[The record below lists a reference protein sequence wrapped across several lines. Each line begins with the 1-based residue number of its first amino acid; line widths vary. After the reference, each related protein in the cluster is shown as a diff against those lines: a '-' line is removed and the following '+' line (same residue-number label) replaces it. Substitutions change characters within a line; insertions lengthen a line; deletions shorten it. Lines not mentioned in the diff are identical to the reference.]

1 MKAAALFFLV
11 VYFWLT
17 VSIIDATG
25 GDGRSRSSLEAFL
38 SKAVK
43 DGILSKHQMQQLVRR
58 ATDEGFLLDTL
69 LHLPTDKGVQSIPEP
84 EDTSKKS
91 MFLRLYN
98 QFTLLNVIYF
108 SGALLIMGA
117 YTLLMTLAWEKF
129 GGWGIAGIMSAQ
141 CVVVGSVGV
150 YLWSSQEYQF
160 VGGL

>member
-11 VYFWLT
+11 VYFWLI
-17 VSIIDATG
+17 VSVIDATG
-25 GDGRSRSSLEAFL
+25 GDGKSRSSLEAFL

-43 DGILSKHQMQQLVRR
+43 DGILSKHQMQQLARR
-58 ATDEGFLLDTL
+58 ATDEGFLDT
-69 LHLPTDKGVQSIPEP
+69 LPTDKWTQSIPGP
-84 EDTSKKS
+84 EDTNKES

-98 QFTLLNVIYF
+98 QFTLLNVIYY
-108 SGALLIMGA
+108 SGALLTMGA
-117 YTLLMTLAWEKF
+117 YTLFMTLAWERWF